1 MLYRVEISTSINNY
15 WGDMRIR
22 VVRKQNTVSFQTPG
36 SDRKWQSGGWTL
48 LPTTGSQT
56 GKAWT
61 LKQAPTL
68 SYMSLTNTQPGYDQI
83 FSYTWN
89 GTNLN
94 GSFSDSNILHA
105 LTKSSGDRSYEID
118 TQKYTMFRAQG
129 GRNGHTCECK
139 HHLHPSGTVDKT
151 VNLSERHHTPPLLKE
166 KGEAG
171 RETKS
176 ARHCNVTIRKVEFI
190 IWS

>member
-1 MLYRVEISTSINNY
+1 MSYRLEITISISND

-48 LPTTGSQT
+48 PPTTGSQT

-68 SYMSLTNTQPGYDQI
+68 SYMSLTNTQPGSDQI
-83 FSYTWN
+83 HLYTWN

-118 TQKYTMFRAQG
+118 TQKYTTLSAQV
-129 GRNGHTCECK
+129 GRNAHTCECRD
-139 HHLHPSGTVDKT
+139 HLHPSGTVDET
-151 VNLSERHHTPPLLKE
+151 VNLSERHHAPTLLKE
-166 KGEAG
+166 KGGAG
-171 RETKS
+171 RVIQTL
-176 ARHCNVTIRKVEFI
+176 
-190 IWS
+190 